1 MDLLRNWVNH
11 NLILFIV
18 SPKAL
23 ICKPAK
29 IRMGKIVKNCIYSK
43 KLMKNSTFSAKIK
56 NRYYLSKERRDEY
69 IFHG

>member
-1 MDLLRNWVNH
+1 MDLLINWVNY

-23 ICKPAK
+23 ICKPIK
-29 IRMGKIVKNCIYSK
+29 RRMGKIVKNLIPSK

-56 NRYYLSKERRDEY
+56 NRYYLFKERKDE
-69 IFHG
+69 